1 MMRDFKAGALVHLI
15 ADVVPVFHGLIRMQR
30 QRQR

>member
-15 ADVVPVFHGLIRMQR
+15 ADVERVFNGLIRMQR
-30 QRQR
+30 QR